1 MTTSLANRFYEFSNS
16 AIVWHEVGHKLKI
29 REIKHLLFDHLKMKD
44 YSNEVKEYF
53 FIFIAVSYHYEERH
67 FFNKKKG
74 VLWHGLALD
83 YAKFEA
89 SNLEEALQMQAE
101 LYLQGIKDIPKIRG
115 MKKIA
120 FDWEHFYSDAKNLF
134 EKQGWIKKVDL
145 IDDQRINR

>member
-1 MTTSLANRFYEFSNS
+1 MIDNVNQFYEFPIS
-16 AIVWHEVGHKLKI
+16 AIVWHELTPKLKFW
-29 REIKHLLFDHLKMKD
+29 EMKHLLCDHLKIKD

-53 FIFIAVSYHYEERH
+53 FVFIVFSLGGKTNH

-89 SNLEEALQMQAE
+89 ANLEEALQMQAE

-115 MKKIA
+115 MKKVA
-120 FDWEHFYSDAKNLF
+120 FDWERFYADAKNLF
-134 EKQGWIKKVDL
+134 EKQGWIKNTPKTQIL
-145 IDDQRINR
+145 S

>member
-16 AIVWHEVGHKLKI
+16 AIVWHEVENKLKF
-29 REIKHLLFDHLKMKD
+29 REIEHLLCDHLKMKD

-53 FIFIAVSYHYEERH
+53 FLFVVSYKLTYQISH

-89 SNLEEALQMQAE
+89 ANLEEALQMQAE

-120 FDWEHFYSDAKNLF
+120 FDWERFYADAKNLF
-134 EKQGWIKKVDL
+134 EKQTWIKKEIITQISV
-145 IDDQRINR
+145 